1 MLRGIA
7 RVALGLVGCLSLVFA
22 DTLVLKSGSTV
33 QGSFISGSD
42 RSIRF
47 ATGDHVSTYSIT
59 DIDSIKFG
67 GPQANQVNKD
77 APSASNSQWPAAQE
91 NAPQSQRQN
100 AADSAPS
107 AAPSPGT
114 VVGAGSVIP
123 GGTPIVVR
131 MIDGVDSKEARSGQT
146 FHASLDEPITVDGKT
161 VIPRG
166 ADVTTILA
174 SAQQSGKFQGKAELT
189 LDIESIQADGHTY
202 PVRTTGVVEA
212 SNGRGSRT
220 AKVVGG
226 TAALGAIIGAIAG
239 GGKGAA
245 IGAGAGAA
253 TGAGVQA
260 VTSGQR
266 VQIPP
271 ETRLT
276 FTLKNDLQL

>member
-1 MLRGIA
+1 MLLRIA
-7 RVALGLVGCLSLVFA
+7 RVALGLIGCLSLVFA

-47 ATGDHVSTYSIT
+47 ATGDHVNTYSIT
-59 DIDSIKFG
+59 DIDSITFG
-67 GPQANQVNKD
+67 GAQANQTSKD
-77 APSASNSQWPAAQE
+77 ASSASNSQGT
-91 NAPQSQRQN
+91 
-100 AADSAPS
+100 AADQKNADQSSKDS
-107 AAPSPGT
+107 AASVAPPAGA
-114 VVGAGSVIP
+114 VVGAGTVIP
-123 GGTPIVVR
+123 AGTPIVVR
-131 MIDGVDSKEARSGQT
+131 MIDGVDSKEARTGQT
-146 FHASLDEPITVDGKT
+146 YHASLDQPIVVDGNT

-166 ADVTTILA
+166 ADVTTILTNA
-174 SAQQSGKFQGKAELT
+174 RQSGKFEGKAELT
-189 LDIESIQADGHTY
+189 LDVESIQADGRTY

-212 SNGRGSRT
+212 SNSRASRT

>member
-1 MLRGIA
+1 MLLRIA
-7 RVALGLVGCLSLVFA
+7 RVALGLIGCLSLVFA

-47 ATGDHVSTYSIT
+47 ATGDHVNTYSIT
-59 DIDSIKFG
+59 DIDSITFG
-67 GPQANQVNKD
+67 GAQANQTSKD
-77 APSASNSQWPAAQE
+77 ASSASNSQGT
-91 NAPQSQRQN
+91 
-100 AADSAPS
+100 AADQKNADQSSKDS
-107 AAPSPGT
+107 AASVAPPAGA
-114 VVGAGSVIP
+114 VVGAGTVIP
-123 GGTPIVVR
+123 AGTPIVVR
-131 MIDGVDSKEARSGQT
+131 MIDGVDSKEARTGQT
-146 FHASLDEPITVDGKT
+146 YHASLDQPIVVDGNT

-166 ADVTTILA
+166 ADVTTILTNA
-174 SAQQSGKFQGKAELT
+174 RQSGKFEGKAELT
-189 LDIESIQADGHTY
+189 LDIESIQADGRTY

>member
-1 MLRGIA
+1 MLLRIA
-7 RVALGLVGCLSLVFA
+7 RVSLGIVGCLSLAFA
-22 DTLVLKSGSTV
+22 DTLVLKTGAAI
-33 QGSFISGSD
+33 QGSFISGNN

-47 ATGDHVSTYSIT
+47 AAGDNVNTYNIT
-59 DIDSIKFG
+59 DIDSIRF
-67 GPQANQVNKD
+67 GPQADQSSKGE
-77 APSASNSQWPAAQE
+77 ASSSNSQWPAARQE
-91 NAPQSQRQN
+91 PAAQNSTN
-100 AADSAPS
+100 AATNTAL
-107 AAPSPGT
+107 SPGAIVGAGT
-114 VVGAGSVIP
+114 VVPAG
-123 GGTPIVVR
+123 TLIVVR
-131 MIDGVDSKEARSGQT
+131 MIDGVDSKVARTGQT
-146 FHASLDEPITVDGKT
+146 FHASLDQPIVVDGNT

-166 ADVTTILA
+166 ADVTTILTN
-174 SAQQSGKFQGKAELT
+174 AQQSGKFQGKAELT
-189 LDIESIQADGHTY
+189 LDIESIQADGRTY

-260 VTSGQR
+260 VTSGQH
-266 VQIPP
+266 VEIPS

>member
-1 MLRGIA
+1 MLLRIA

-22 DTLVLKSGSTV
+22 DTLVLKSGSSV

-47 ATGDHVSTYSIT
+47 ATGDHVNTYSIT

-67 GPQANQVNKD
+67 GPEANQTNKD
-77 APSASNSQWPAAQE
+77 APSASGT
-91 NAPQSQRQN
+91 
-100 AADSAPS
+100 AADQKNADRNTKDS
-107 AAPSPGT
+107 AASVAPPPGAVVGEGT
-114 VVGAGSVIP
+114 VVPA
-123 GGTPIVVR
+123 GTPIVVR
-131 MIDGVDSKEARSGQT
+131 MIDGVDSKEARTGQT
-146 FHASLDEPITVDGKT
+146 FHASLDQPITVDGNT
-161 VIPRG
+161 VIPNG
-166 ADVTTILA
+166 ADVTTILTNA
-174 SAQQSGKFQGKAELT
+174 KQSGKFQGQAELT
-189 LDIESIQADGHTY
+189 LDIESIQADGRTY

-271 ETRLT
+271 ETLLT

>member
-1 MLRGIA
+1 MLLRIA
-7 RVALGLVGCLSLVFA
+7 RVALGLIGCLSLVFA

-47 ATGDHVSTYSIT
+47 ATGDHVNTYSIT
-59 DIDSIKFG
+59 DIDSITFG
-67 GPQANQVNKD
+67 GPHANQTSKD
-77 APSASNSQWPAAQE
+77 ASSASNSQGTAADQK
-91 NAPQSQRQN
+91 NADQN
-100 AADSAPS
+100 AKDSAAS
-107 AAPSPGT
+107 VAPPAGA
-114 VVGAGSVIP
+114 VVGAGTVIP
-123 GGTPIVVR
+123 AGTSIVVR
-131 MIDGVDSKEARSGQT
+131 MIDGVDSKEARTGQT
-146 FHASLDEPITVDGKT
+146 YHASLDQPIVVDGNT

-166 ADVTTILA
+166 ADVTTILTNA
-174 SAQQSGKFQGKAELT
+174 RQSGKFEGKAELT
-189 LDIESIQADGHTY
+189 LDIESIQADGRTY

>member
-1 MLRGIA
+1 MLLRIV
-7 RVALGLVGCLSLVFA
+7 RVALGLVGCLSLAFA

-33 QGSFISGSD
+33 QGSFLSGSN

-47 ATGDHVSTYSIT
+47 ATGDRVNTYSIA

-67 GPQANQVNKD
+67 GPQADKD
-77 APSASNSQWPAAQE
+77 APRSSNSQWPAARQE
-91 NAPQSQRQN
+91 DSNRS
-100 AADSAPS
+100 AATNSAVSTAPS
-107 AAPSPGT
+107 SSA
-114 VVGAGSVIP
+114 VVPA
-123 GGTPIVVR
+123 GTPIVVR
-131 MIDGVDSKEARSGQT
+131 MIDGVDSKDARVGQT
-146 FHASLDEPITVDGKT
+146 YHASLDQPITVDGNT
-161 VIPRG
+161 VFPRG
-166 ADVTTILA
+166 ADVTTVLTNA
-174 SAQQSGKFQGKAELT
+174 RQSGKFEGKAELA
-189 LDIESIQADGHTY
+189 LDIESIQADGRTY

>member
-1 MLRGIA
+1 MLLRIS

-47 ATGDHVSTYSIT
+47 ATGDHVNTYSIT
-59 DIDSIKFG
+59 DIDSITFG
-67 GPQANQVNKD
+67 GAQANQTSKD
-77 APSASNSQWPAAQE
+77 ASSASNSQGA
-91 NAPQSQRQN
+91 
-100 AADSAPS
+100 AADQKNADQSPKDS
-107 AAPSPGT
+107 AASVAPPAGAL
-114 VVGAGSVIP
+114 VGAGTVIP
-123 GGTPIVVR
+123 AGTPIVVR
-131 MIDGVDSKEARSGQT
+131 MIDGVDSKEARTGQT
-146 FHASLDEPITVDGKT
+146 YHASLDQPIVVDGNT

-166 ADVTTILA
+166 ADVTTILTNA
-174 SAQQSGKFQGKAELT
+174 RQSGKFEGKAELT
-189 LDIESIQADGHTY
+189 LDIESIQADGRTY

>member
-1 MLRGIA
+1 MLLRIA
-7 RVALGLVGCLSLVFA
+7 RVALGIVSCLSLAFA

-47 ATGDHVSTYSIT
+47 ATGDHVNTYSIT

-67 GPQANQVNKD
+67 GPQADQAVKD
-77 APSASNSQWPAAQE
+77 AASSSNSQWPAARPE
-91 NAPQSQRQN
+91 NAGRN
-100 AADSAPS
+100 ATDSAAS
-107 AAPSPGT
+107 VAPPPGAVAGAGT
-114 VVGAGSVIP
+114 VVPA
-123 GGTPIVVR
+123 GTPIVVR
-131 MIDGVDSKEARSGQT
+131 MIDGVDSKEARTGQT
-146 FHASLDEPITVDGKT
+146 FHASLDQPITVDGNT

-166 ADVTTILA
+166 ADVTTILTN
-174 SAQQSGKFQGKAELT
+174 AQQSGKFQGKAELT
-189 LDIESIQADGHTY
+189 LDIESIQADGRTY

-260 VTSGQR
+260 VTSGQH